1 MPYSAA
7 IINLAIL
14 KGMTLKK
21 PLDILRPF
29 LQRKN
34 VPWYV
39 KIIRPVVVATAILF
53 GANHFLIPNLPGRD
67 LTPGERT
74 MLSETFNNSVNYDK
88 VRVHHSAFGDV
99 LRRITRADMVTY
111 GSLIITN
118 SDTPDY
124 SAKEVPFM
132 PRYSFTHEMAHVWQN
147 QNGVSEK
154 FSQLVARQKI
164 KIPGAEQLSTYQY
177 RLKPAKDL
185 TDFNVEQQASI
196 VTDYNFLVKPP
207 EIFKI
212 DLQSPLDADAFAS
225 PEQRKAAYEAT
236 LKNFLADP
244 SYPRRK

>member
-1 MPYSAA
+1 MHP
-7 IINLAIL
+7 
-14 KGMTLKK
+14 TLKK

-29 LQRKN
+29 FKRKN

-53 GANHFLIPNLPGRD
+53 GANHFIVPNLPGRS

-74 MLSETFNNSVNYDK
+74 MLSETFNDSVDYTK
-88 VRVHHSAFGDV
+88 VRVHHSKVGDFV
-99 LRRITRADMVTY
+99 RTVSRAQMITY
-111 GSLIITN
+111 GSLVIT
-118 SDTPDY
+118 DTATPDY
-124 SAKEVPFM
+124 SAPDVGFM

-164 KIPGAEQLSTYQY
+164 KIPGAEQISTYQY
-177 RLKPAKDL
+177 RLKGARDL

-207 EIFKI
+207 EVFKK
-212 DLQSPLDADAFAS
+212 DVQSPLDADAFAS
-225 PEQRKAAYEAT
+225 AEQRKTAYETT
-236 LKNFLADP
+236 LKKFLADP
-244 SYPRRK
+244 AYPRRK